1 LEIEKFKGMNE
12 SLFWRRFKKNKL
24 SVPGII
30 FIGITLII
38 GILGYVITPD
48 SSPYANQQILSL
60 AAKPPL
66 FKTSVIYVAKN
77 QEFDKKS
84 FFGVLVGGKEPTHTI
99 IPILDYKITGD
110 SVIIQEYTGAASE
123 IFEIKY
129 HIVDVVFAYNP
140 EKRII
145 TDAKG
150 NYRFT
155 GVNNKTI
162 CISKKSVKQQFEKN
176 NIKVK
181 RYLLGTDKFGR
192 DLLSRL
198 FIGSRVSLSVG
209 FISVFISLLIGIP
222 FGVIAGYY
230 RKKTDAIV
238 MWIVNVVWSVPTLL
252 MVLSISLVLG
262 KGFWQVFVAVGLT
275 MWVEVARIIR
285 GQVISIREKE
295 YIEAAKALGYND
307 FRIIFRHILPNVI
320 GPVIIVSA
328 ANFSSA
334 ILMEAGLSFLGI
346 GVQPPMPSWGS
357 MIKDHYGYIILNQA
371 YLAIIPGIAIML
383 MVLAFNFIG
392 NGLRDAFDTKM
403 N

>member
-1 LEIEKFKGMNE
+1 MEE
-12 SLFWRRFKKNKL
+12 SLFWKRFRKNKL
-24 SVPGII
+24 SIAGIV
-30 FIGITLII
+30 FIAITVII
-38 GILGYVITPD
+38 SILGYLITPD

-60 AAKPPL
+60 AARPPM
-66 FKTSVIYVAKN
+66 FKVRMLHIRKN
-77 QEFDKKS
+77 QEVKTSSIFQKIIS
-84 FFGVLVGGKEPTHTI
+84 GKEPEYTMVPIDNYI
-99 IPILDYKITGD
+99 IKGD
-110 SVIIQEYTGAASE
+110 SIVVREYTGNTSD

-129 HIVDVVFAYNP
+129 HIVDVVYPINP
-140 EKRII
+140 QNKIQNDGEGHYSF
-145 TDAKG
+145 TDIK
-150 NYRFT
+150 
-155 GVNNKTI
+155 NNSQKVDI
-162 CISKKSVKQQFEKN
+162 QEVQQQLRNN
-176 NIKVK
+176 NIKEK

-198 FIGSRVSLSVG
+198 FIGARVSLSVG

-222 FGVIAGYY
+222 FGIFAGYY
-230 RKKTDAIV
+230 RGKTDSII

-275 MWVEVARIIR
+275 MWVEVARIVR
-285 GQVISIREKE
+285 GQVIGIREKE
-295 YIEAAKALGYND
+295 YIEAAKALGFGD
-307 FRIIFRHILPNVI
+307 LRIIFRHILPNVI
-320 GPVIIVSA
+320 GPVIIISA

-392 NGLRDAFDTKM
+392 NGLRDAFDTKL

>member
-1 LEIEKFKGMNE
+1 MEE
-12 SLFWRRFKKNKL
+12 SLFWKRFRKNKL
-24 SVPGII
+24 SIAGII
-30 FIGITLII
+30 FIAITVII
-38 GILGYVITPD
+38 SILGYIITPD

-60 AAKPPL
+60 AARPPM
-66 FKTSVIYVAKN
+66 FKVQMLHIRKN
-77 QEFDKKS
+77 QEESSISIFQKLIS
-84 FFGVLVGGKEPTHTI
+84 GKEPEYI
-99 IPILDYKITGD
+99 MVPMDSYILKGD
-110 SVIIQEYTGAASE
+110 SITIREYTGNTAE
-123 IFEIKY
+123 VFEIKY
-129 HIVDVVFAYNP
+129 HIVDVVYPINP
-140 EKRII
+140 QNKIAN
-145 TDAKG
+145 DGKG
-150 NYRFT
+150 NYSF
-155 GVNNKTI
+155 VDIKNNNQKASTAE
-162 CISKKSVKQQFEKN
+162 VQQLLREN
-176 NIKVK
+176 NIKEK

-198 FIGSRVSLSVG
+198 FIGARVSLSVG

-222 FGVIAGYY
+222 FGIFAGYY
-230 RKKTDAIV
+230 RGKTDSII

-275 MWVEVARIIR
+275 MWVEVARIVR
-285 GQVISIREKE
+285 GQVIGIREKE
-295 YIEAAKALGYND
+295 YIEAAKALGFGD
-307 FRIIFRHILPNVI
+307 LRIIFRHILPNVI
-320 GPVIIVSA
+320 GPVIIISA

-392 NGLRDAFDTKM
+392 NGLRDAFDTKL

>member
-1 LEIEKFKGMNE
+1 MDE
-12 SLFWRRFKKNKL
+12 SLFWKRFKKNKL
-24 SVPGII
+24 SVLGIV
-30 FIGITLII
+30 FISITLIVAL
-38 GILGYVITPD
+38 LGYMITPD
-48 SSPYANQQILSL
+48 SSPYANQQVLAL

-66 FKTSVIYVAKN
+66 FKIKVIYVAKN
-77 QEFDKKS
+77 QQIKKKS
-84 FFGVLVGGKEPTHTI
+84 WISTLLGGREPANTI
-99 IPILDYKITGD
+99 LPIASYNITGD
-110 SVIIQEYTGAASE
+110 SVAIREYTGNPAE
-123 IFEIKY
+123 IFEMKF
-129 HIVDVVFAYNP
+129 HLVEVVFAHLP
-140 EKRII
+140 EKGIV
-145 TDAKG
+145 TDTQD

-155 GVNNKTI
+155 DVNNKI
-162 CISKKSVKQQFEKN
+162 VRISKAAIIQKLKKDNLKE
-176 NIKVK
+176 K

-198 FIGSRVSLSVG
+198 FIGARVSLSVG

-222 FGVIAGYY
+222 LGVIAGYY
-230 RKKTDAIV
+230 RKKTDAVV

-275 MWVEVARIIR
+275 MWVEVARIVR
-285 GQVISIREKE
+285 GQVIGVREKE
-295 YIEAAKALGYND
+295 YIEAARALGYND

-320 GPVIIVSA
+320 GPVIIISA

-357 MIKDHYGYIILNQA
+357 MIKDHYGYIVLNQA
-371 YLAIIPGIAIML
+371 YLAIIPGVAIML

>member
-1 LEIEKFKGMNE
+1 MEE
-12 SLFWRRFKKNKL
+12 SLFWKRFRKNKL
-24 SVPGII
+24 SIAGIV
-30 FIGITLII
+30 FIAITVII
-38 GILGYVITPD
+38 SILGYLITPD

-60 AAKPPL
+60 AARPPM
-66 FKTSVIYVAKN
+66 FKVQMLHIRKN
-77 QEFDKKS
+77 QENNNSSVFQKLIS
-84 FFGVLVGGKEPTHTI
+84 GKEP
-99 IPILDYKITGD
+99 DYTMVPMNSYIFSGD
-110 SVIIQEYTGAASE
+110 SIIIREYTGNTTE
-123 IFEIKY
+123 VFEIKY
-129 HIVDVVFAYNP
+129 HIVDVVYPINP
-140 EKRII
+140 QKKIVN
-145 TDAKG
+145 DGKG
-150 NYRFT
+150 NYSFFDIK
-155 GVNNKTI
+155 NN
-162 CISKKSVKQQFEKN
+162 SKKVNISEVQEQLKKT
-176 NIKVK
+176 NIKEK

-198 FIGSRVSLSVG
+198 FIGARVSLSVG

-222 FGVIAGYY
+222 FGIFAGYY
-230 RKKTDAIV
+230 RGKTDAII

-275 MWVEVARIIR
+275 MWVEVARIVR
-285 GQVISIREKE
+285 GQVIGIREKE
-295 YIEAAKALGYND
+295 YIEAAKALGFGD
-307 FRIIFRHILPNVI
+307 LRIIFRHILPNVI
-320 GPVIIVSA
+320 GPVIIISA

-392 NGLRDAFDTKM
+392 NGLRDAFDTKL

>member
-1 LEIEKFKGMNE
+1 MDE
-12 SLFWRRFKKNKL
+12 SLFWKRFRKNKL
-24 SVPGII
+24 SVAGVI
-30 FIGITLII
+30 FIGFTVII
-38 GILGYVITPD
+38 AILGYLITPD

-66 FKTSVIYVAKN
+66 FKVEMLRVKKN
-77 QEFDKKS
+77 HLNEKKS
-84 FFGVLVGGKEPTHTI
+84 VFHTLISGKEPDYALV
-99 IPILDYKITGD
+99 PIEWYRFSGD
-110 SVIIQEYTGAASE
+110 SIVVHEYSGNTSE
-123 IFEIKY
+123 VFEKRY
-129 HIVDVVFAYNP
+129 HLVDVVYAVNP
-140 EKRII
+140 QKKIVSDANGSYTF
-145 TDAKG
+145 TDIK
-150 NYRFT
+150 NKQEN
-155 GVNNKTI
+155 VNLAA
-162 CISKKSVKQQFEKN
+162 VKQQLIKE
-176 NIKVK
+176 NIRKK

-198 FIGSRVSLSVG
+198 FIGARVSLSVG

-222 FGVIAGYY
+222 LGIFAGYY
-230 RKKTDAIV
+230 RGKTDAII

-275 MWVEVARIIR
+275 MWVEVARIVR
-285 GQVISIREKE
+285 GQVIGVREKE
-295 YIEAAKALGYND
+295 YIEAARALGFGD
-307 FRIIFRHILPNVI
+307 LRIIFRHILPNVI
-320 GPVIIVSA
+320 GPVIIISA

-371 YLAIIPGIAIML
+371 YLAIIPGIAIMF

-392 NGLRDAFDTKM
+392 NGLRDAFDTKL